1 MIDLG
6 FIFEIGMYILTGIFA
21 LLWAYAKYNTIPKTM
36 EQLSASLE
44 AGRRATD
51 TIKSI
56 VAFFDPSKPMSDTPL
71 DVIGEYI
78 PATTYQMSDESQ
90 ARVLS
95 YCASEEEKRRV
106 LSEIYNW
113 ENPKSNGEE
122 CCEYTL
128 VTSGATFRVQWG
140 VPEIVSLA
148 KDTYVYLTQKQ
159 IAEITQLVKQE
170 EAVDVLYEILSNERR
185 LNREY
190 EIETSDG
197 KIRISNGNYE
207 LIN

>member
-1 MIDLG
+1 MDLALV
-6 FIFEIGMYILTGIFA
+6 FDIFMYIVAGIFA
-21 LLWAYAKYNTIPKTM
+21 ALWAYCRYGTLPRTK
-36 EQLSASLE
+36 EQLAESLE
-44 AGRRATD
+44 AGQTASNAV
-51 TIKSI
+51 KSI
-56 VAFFDPSKPMSDTPL
+56 VAFFDPCRPMSDTPL
-71 DVIGEYI
+71 DVINEYI

-113 ENPKSNGEE
+113 ENPQSNGEE

-128 VTSGATFRVQWG
+128 ATSGATFKVQWG
-140 VPEIVSLA
+140 VPEIVSCA
-148 KDTYVYLTQKQ
+148 KDTYAYLTQKQ
-159 IAEITQLVKQE
+159 IAEITELVKPE

-190 EIETSDG
+190 EIVTSDG
-197 KIRISNGNYE
+197 KIRVCNGNYE

>member
-1 MIDLG
+1 MDLALV
-6 FIFEIGMYILTGIFA
+6 FDIFMYIVAGIFA
-21 LLWAYAKYNTIPKTM
+21 VLWAYCRYGTLPRTK
-36 EQLSASLE
+36 EQLAESLE
-44 AGRRATD
+44 AGQTASD
-51 TIKSI
+51 AVKSI
-56 VAFFDPSKPMSDTPL
+56 VAFFDPCKPMSDTPL
-71 DVIGEYI
+71 GVINEYI

-113 ENPKSNGEE
+113 ENPTSNGEE

-128 VTSGATFRVQWG
+128 VTTGATFKVQWG
-140 VPEIVSLA
+140 VPEIVSCA
-148 KDTYVYLTQKQ
+148 KDTYMYLTQKQ
-159 IAEITQLVKQE
+159 IAEITELVKPE
-170 EAVDVLYEILSNERR
+170 EAVDVLYEILSNERK

-190 EIETSDG
+190 EIEISDG
-197 KIRISNGNYE
+197 KIRVCNENYE